1 MSSKANLPR
10 RPGIRRRGSA
20 VCVDD
25 GRVLMVRLRDPHT
38 KVEFLSPPGGAVDE
52 NESPLEAAIRETRE
66 ETGYDVRPVA
76 HVPASI
82 AKYDFE
88 WDGAINSCE
97 TTFYLCELV
106 STKPRDVTSEPAYVL
121 GLEWIPLEQIHSTLS
136 YHKEIRD
143 AVLKLLER

>member
-1 MSSKANLPR
+1 MSSKTNLPR

-25 GRVLMVRLRDPHT
+25 GRVLMVRLKDPHT

-76 HVPASI
+76 NAPTSI
-82 AKYDFE
+82 AKYEFE
-88 WDGAINSCE
+88 WNGAINLCE

-106 STKPRDVTSEPAYVL
+106 SAKPQDVVSEPTYVL
-121 GLEWIPLEQIHSTLS
+121 GMEWIPLEQIRSTLS
-136 YHKEIRD
+136 YHKDIQN